1 VDPKPDRKWWPR
13 HFLPLPRTEPL
24 FSTQQPISL
33 LSQLTEN
40 VILIGPFNTS
50 YTSQS
55 QITLIVNIQVD
66 GKSSTE
72 ALKNTM
78 EEL

>member
-1 VDPKPDRKWWPR
+1 VKS
-13 HFLPLPRTEPL
+13 HFLPLPRIEPL

-33 LSQLTEN
+33 LSELTDN
-40 VILIGPFNTS
+40 VVFIGPFKTS

-66 GKSSTE
+66 GSME
-72 ALKNTM
+72 VLKNTV
-78 EEL
+78 EELQSANRDLN